1 MERGRKEI
9 EEGREWRQERGSR
22 YGRKSKTQE
31 DRMISNKGIGGER
44 RNRAKA
50 GTKGVTRHGKRREEK
65 EDRKRGGKG

>member
-1 MERGRKEI
+1 
-9 EEGREWRQERGSR
+9 
-22 YGRKSKTQE
+22 
-31 DRMISNKGIGGER
+31 MISNKGIGGER